1 MRMLR
6 HVVLA
11 GFGVITAI
19 SVAADVSS
27 NSPFAIVPNS
37 IALTHQNAMHS
48 LVVEQTSGD
57 LFVGE
62 VTSKS
67 TFMSSNPAVAEVDSK
82 GVVRA
87 VANGEATI
95 TATIDGRTVEA
106 KVTVT
111 GADKPFSPSFRNDV
125 APLLFKMGCNTGACH
140 GAAAG
145 KNGFKL
151 SLRGFDFDWDH
162 KVITRQA
169 NGRRVSLADPE
180 QSLVLLKA
188 TMQVPHGGGE
198 RFGKDS
204 ESYRILLDWIKAG
217 APPVSAK
224 DRIIESIEPMPN
236 AVTLRNGDTQQLIV
250 RAKFSDGSYEDVSRW
265 VKYATT
271 NDSVATVDDNGKIT
285 ITGPGAVSITA
296 WYASKVSAVRVLVP
310 RDKPVAPERFA
321 KAESYNYIDE
331 LVLRQLKSLQI
342 APAAICTDAEF
353 VRRASL
359 DTTGVLPK
367 PEDVTAF
374 VTDTDPAKR
383 QKLIDNLLASP
394 EYVDYW
400 AYKWSDL
407 LLLSTKN
414 IPRREELASFYRY
427 IRESVAS
434 NKPWDRLVTEL
445 LTANGSTLDNGAANY
460 LAMHKET
467 VDLTETTSQAF
478 LGFSITCAR
487 CHNHPLEKWT
497 QDDYYGMA
505 NLFARVKY
513 KNGRRGNDTEVI
525 ADTFGD
531 VLHPR
536 IGAPMPP
543 RPLDGQPL
551 ALAFDGDRRVELAKW
566 LTSRDNPYFTR
577 AIANR
582 VWRNFMGRGLVE
594 PEDDLRLT
602 NPPTN
607 APLLDALADDL
618 ADHHYNLKYLMR
630 TIMQSAAYQRSSEP
644 SDPAMPD
651 GYYYSQYIIRRLSAE
666 VILDAYSSVTGVPT
680 PFDGYPAGFRAL
692 QLPDSQVGSY
702 FLTAFGRPQRNQTC
716 SCERTQDS
724 SIAQT
729 LHVANGDTLNKK
741 ISDERCFITQ
751 LIASNASDEE
761 ALNTVYLRALA
772 RPPHPDEREKALAV
786 LASAPKD
793 AADPKAERR
802 LALEDLTW
810 AILSGKEFLF
820 NH

>member
-1 MRMLR
+1 
-6 HVVLA
+6 LA
-11 GFGVITAI
+11 AI
-19 SVAADVSS
+19 PSTVS
-27 NSPFAIVPNS
+27 
-37 IALTHQNAMHS
+37 LTHQGAIHS
-48 LVVEQTSGD
+48 LVIEQTNAD
-57 LFVGE
+57 LFTGD
-62 VTSKS
+62 VTSK
-67 TFMSSNPAVAEVDSK
+67 TQFVSSNPAVAEVDAK

-87 VANGEATI
+87 VANGDATI
-95 TATIDGRTVEA
+95 TATVEGQTIEA

-111 GADKPFSPSFRNDV
+111 GVDKPYAPSFRNDV

-162 KVITRQA
+162 KVLTRQA
-169 NGRRVSLADPE
+169 NGRRVSLSEPE
-180 QSLVLLKA
+180 QSLVLLKP
-188 TMQVPHGGGE
+188 TMQMPHGGGE

-204 ESYRILLDWIKAG
+204 ESYRILLDWIEAG
-217 APPVSAK
+217 APPATASDPVVQ
-224 DRIIESIEPMPN
+224 SIETMPKSVKLTKS
-236 AVTLRNGDTQQLIV
+236 ATQQLVV
-250 RAKFSDGSYEDVSRW
+250 RANYSNGSYEDVSRW

-271 NDSVATVDDNGKIT
+271 DDSVATVDDNGRIT
-285 ITGPGAVSITA
+285 ITGPGAASITA
-296 WYASKVSAVRVLVP
+296 WYASKVSAARVLVP

-321 KAESYNYIDE
+321 RAESYNYIDE
-331 LVLRQLKSLQI
+331 LVARQLKGLQI
-342 APAAICTDAEF
+342 APTGIGTDSEF
-353 VRRASL
+353 IRRASL
-359 DTTGVLPK
+359 DATGVLPA
-367 PEDVTAF
+367 PEDVKTF
-374 VTDTDPAKR
+374 VSDTDSRKR
-383 QKLIDNLLASP
+383 QKLIAKLLDSP
-394 EYVDYW
+394 EFVDYW

-407 LLLSTKN
+407 LLLSSKN
-414 IPRREELASFYRY
+414 IPRREELNSFYRF
-427 IRESVAS
+427 IRESVAA
-434 NKPWDRLVTEL
+434 NKPWDRFVTEL
-445 LTANGSTLDNGAANY
+445 LTASGSTLDNGAANY

-467 VDLTETTSQAF
+467 VDMTETTSQAF

-513 KNGRRGNDTEVI
+513 KNGQRGNDTEVI

-543 RPLDGQPL
+543 RPLDGKPL
-551 ALAFDGDRRVELAKW
+551 DLASTNDRRIDLAAW
-566 LTSRDNPYFTR
+566 LTSADNPYFTR

-607 APLLDALADDL
+607 APLLDALAEDV
-618 ADHHYNLKYLMR
+618 ADHGYDLKHLMR
-630 TIMQSAAYQRSSEP
+630 TIMESAAYQRSSEP
-644 SDPAMPD
+644 SDPEMPD
-651 GYYYSQYIIRRLSAE
+651 SHYYSQYIIRRLSAE
-666 VILDAYSSVTGVPT
+666 VILDAYANVSGVPT
-680 PFDGYPAGFRAL
+680 AFDGYPAGFRAL

-724 SIAQT
+724 SVAQT

-741 ISDERCFITQ
+741 LSDERCFLSK
-751 LIASNASDEE
+751 LIADNASDDE
-761 ALNTVYLRALA
+761 ALNTIYMSALA
-772 RPPHPDEREKALAV
+772 RPPQPGEREKALAV

-802 LALEDLTW
+802 LALEDLAW
-810 AILSGKEFLF
+810 AVLSGKEFLF